1 MTEKEKKKQTQHKY
15 IHVKK
20 FEIEEVFVYWL
31 ISFLKLDL
39 HLQACKLQI
48 LEGDMREVESADG
61 GEMGERHPLYP
72 LPPGPNP
79 AQIIV
84 GEDGRPKPK
93 VRQVNK

>member
-1 MTEKEKKKQTQHKY
+1 M
-15 IHVKK
+15 
-20 FEIEEVFVYWL
+20 

-93 VRQVNK
+93 VRQVKK

>member
-1 MTEKEKKKQTQHKY
+1 
-15 IHVKK
+15 
-20 FEIEEVFVYWL
+20 
-31 ISFLKLDL
+31 
-39 HLQACKLQI
+39 
-48 LEGDMREVESADG
+48 MREVESADG